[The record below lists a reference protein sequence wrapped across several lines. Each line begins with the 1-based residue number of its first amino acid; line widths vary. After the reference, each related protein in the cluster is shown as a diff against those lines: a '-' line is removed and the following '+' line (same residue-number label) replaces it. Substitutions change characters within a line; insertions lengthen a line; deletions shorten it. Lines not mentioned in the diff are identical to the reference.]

1 MEINKESIYDTR
13 PWKVFGEG
21 PIAEQINPMKGQGFN
36 ENIKYSNKDVR
47 YVIKGNTLYA
57 TVMGWPDNEKI
68 TLKSLA
74 TSSPNCAGK
83 VKAVE
88 LLGFGKLDIIEHN
101 EEGLTI
107 KLPSDK
113 TNNIAPVFKIFF
125 D

>member
-1 MEINKESIYDTR
+1 
-13 PWKVFGEG
+13 
-21 PIAEQINPMKGQGFN
+21 
-36 ENIKYSNKDVR
+36 
-47 YVIKGNTLYA
+47 
-57 TVMGWPDNEKI
+57 MGWPDNEKI